1 MNRSF
6 RCLMHVHSDW
16 RLYHRLSWNF
26 SLGQVLVFL
35 FSSLWVVDEKAPS
48 ATVDDSD
55 LVMEQNLILEV
66 SELRQ
71 LLVFASGVNSSFLPA
86 VVINERRTLG
96 PQMAFPPVCPKCHC
110 GH

>member
-6 RCLMHVHSDW
+6 RCLMHVHRGR
-16 RLYHRLSWNF
+16 RLYHRLSWNV

-71 LLVFASGVNSSFLPA
+71 STSVCFWCEQQLFASCLN
-86 VVINERRTLG
+86 
-96 PQMAFPPVCPKCHC
+96 Q
-110 GH
+110 